1 MPAIAFLNPLLL
13 WGLLLC
19 AVPILIHLLNRRRF
33 RRVSWGAMEF
43 LLRAMQ
49 RNKKRLRMEQWL
61 VLLLRT
67 LAVLLLVALVSRPQ
81 LGGGLLGA
89 RTHHVVVLDD
99 SASMGQRSG
108 STTLYGR
115 AHERIRALVDELVVA
130 RQGDSFSLVRTSRP
144 SAPELW
150 RQRVGPELTRR
161 VAGLLAELAATDAA
175 PELDAALRAT
185 GQRARSVEDAARTW
199 LYVVGDR
206 RAIDWATDD
215 DQPRPGIVEALRGLD
230 RDRDRVLVL
239 GEAGPPA
246 NLGIVELR
254 LLDRLAVAGVPLVL
268 AVDVQNFGLDAVP
281 PTTAVVEIDGQSR
294 VLVAVP
300 RLLPG
305 ERIAVPLSHVFHQ
318 PGPHRI
324 EAALEPTDSYPAD
337 DRRTLALDVR
347 EKSRVLLVDGQP
359 DEDDG
364 ETFFLQAAMDVAE
377 SGIDP
382 QVVSEAA
389 LADANLAGFDMVWLC
404 NVQSPGSHVAP
415 RLEDYVAAG
424 GGLAVFAGPL
434 LDAARWNELLWRDG
448 QSVLPLPFGELGGDP
463 DRPVKA
469 VLVHPDHAI
478 CAGVS
483 EVFDL
488 LFGGVVLAKR
498 WLQLVEPPG
507 HTAAIV
513 ARLQDAD
520 GPPLLATRSHGR
532 GEVVQCALAADKSW
546 SNLPSTDLFL
556 VLVHQLHRAGAR
568 RQEIAWQ
575 NLLADGELRLPLDPA
590 SHRGDAT
597 VRSLQGDEERTFTAA
612 AGDGES
618 ALLVPMSELRRLGAF
633 ELELPRHE
641 GLPER
646 RLFARNV
653 SPRESRLLG
662 FSASAFQR
670 LYPQDLHAM
679 VQFVADDGADD
690 GTAGEGEAWP
700 LLAALLLAVLLLESV
715 LAWRFGRR

>member
-1 MPAIAFLNPLLL
+1 MLPLAFLNPLLL
-13 WGLLLC
+13 WGLFLC

-33 RRVSWGAMEF
+33 RRVPWGAMEF

-67 LAVLLLVALVSRPQ
+67 LAVLLLVVLVGRPQ
-81 LGGGLLGA
+81 LGDGLFGE

-115 AHERIRALVDELVVA
+115 AQDRIRALVDDLVRT
-130 RQGDSFSLVRTSRP
+130 RQGDAFSLVRSSRP
-144 SAPELW
+144 AAPELW
-150 RQRVGPELTRR
+150 NQRVGPELARR
-161 VAGLLAELAATDAA
+161 VTGLLVELAGTDAA
-175 PELDAALRAT
+175 PDLGVALQSAR
-185 GQRARSVEDAARTW
+185 QRARSVEDAARIW

-206 RAIDWATDD
+206 RAVDWATDD
-215 DQPRPGIVEALRGLD
+215 EQPRPGIAEALRSLD
-230 RDRDRVLVL
+230 RDRDRLLVL
-239 GEAGPPA
+239 GSAGSPA

-254 LLDRLAVAGVPLVL
+254 LLDRMAVVGVPLAL
-268 AVDVQNFGLDAVP
+268 AIDVQNFGLDAAP
-281 PTTAVVEIDGQSR
+281 PTTIAIEVDGQSR
-294 VLVAVP
+294 VAVAVP

-305 ERIAVPLSHVFHQ
+305 ERVAVPLSRVFHQ

-324 EAALEPTDSYPAD
+324 DAALEPTDSYPID

-364 ETFFLQAAMDVAE
+364 ETFFLQAAMEVAG
-377 SGIDP
+377 SGIEP
-382 QVVSEAA
+382 QVVGDAA
-389 LADANLAGFDMVWLC
+389 LVDVDLAQFDMVWLC
-404 NVQSPGSHVAP
+404 NVQSPSASVAA

-434 LDAARWNELLWRDG
+434 LDVARWNELLWRDG
-448 QSVLPLPFGELGGDP
+448 QSVLPLPFGDLGGDP

-478 CAGVS
+478 CAGVG
-483 EVFDL
+483 EVCDL
-488 LFGGVVLAKR
+488 LFGSVVLAKR

-507 HTAAIV
+507 HAASVI
-513 ARLQDAD
+513 ARLQDAE
-520 GPPLLATRSHGR
+520 GPPLLASRSHGR

-556 VLVHQLHRAGAR
+556 VLVNQVHRAGAR
-568 RQEIAWQ
+568 RQDIAWQ
-575 NLLADGELRLPLDPA
+575 NLLADGELRLSLDPA
-590 SHRGDAT
+590 VHRGEAT
-597 VRSLQGDEERTFTAA
+597 VRSLQGDEERTFTTVTG
-612 AGDGES
+612 AG
-618 ALLVPMSELRRLGAF
+618 ALLVPMTELRQLGAF
-633 ELELPRHE
+633 ELELTRHE
-641 GLPER
+641 GAPER

-653 SPRESRLLG
+653 PTSESRLLG
-662 FSASAFQR
+662 CSEEMFRR
-670 LYPQDLHAM
+670 LYPPELHPV
-679 VQFVADDGADD
+679 VQFVPDDGRGD
-690 GTAGEGEAWP
+690 GASGEGEAWP
-700 LLAALLLAVLLLESV
+700 LLAMLLLMALLLESV